1 MLKRLRSSLFF
12 KIYLTL
18 LACLAAVAIMSAVFV
33 RAGQDQEDRSWQG
46 RLDAFLTATL
56 PETASRDDL
65 QARLGWLSEAFD
77 TDIGLYASDGRP
89 IASAGKPP
97 LPEHTPFW
105 RNRRNGDDR
114 RGFAF
119 RLEDGRI
126 VTANIAGQFGPG
138 VRNPLLYM
146 ALIAALIGLASYP
159 VVRHLTRRLERLRQ
173 GVETWGDGAKLARVE
188 LAGTDEVAA
197 VATSF
202 NAAAD
207 RIEALIASHRA
218 LLANASHELRSPL
231 ARLRMAIDIYESA
244 PGEAVKREIVQNL
257 AELDEL
263 VGEILLASRLDHV
276 KELDSREE
284 FDLFALAS
292 EEAAR
297 HDIKAD
303 GEAAPVLGDPKLL
316 TRLIRNL
323 ILNAKRHGAEPVTV
337 GVSRQGDMAKLT
349 VTDSGEGIADADRAR
364 IFEPFY
370 RPRGHGEQA
379 GGWGLGL
386 SLVKQIARHHGGSV
400 SYDAPTGGGSVFTV
414 LVPLAEG
421 AKPETA

>member
-126 VTANIAGQFGPG
+126 VTVRGAGYVFARYQD
-138 VRNPLLYM
+138 R
-146 ALIAALIGLASYP
+146 
-159 VVRHLTRRLERLRQ
+159 
-173 GVETWGDGAKLARVE
+173 DG
-188 LAGTDEVAA
+188 
-197 VATSF
+197 
-202 NAAAD
+202 
-207 RIEALIASHRA
+207 
-218 LLANASHELRSPL
+218 
-231 ARLRMAIDIYESA
+231 
-244 PGEAVKREIVQNL
+244 
-257 AELDEL
+257 
-263 VGEILLASRLDHV
+263 
-276 KELDSREE
+276 
-284 FDLFALAS
+284 
-292 EEAAR
+292 
-297 HDIKAD
+297 
-303 GEAAPVLGDPKLL
+303 
-316 TRLIRNL
+316 
-323 ILNAKRHGAEPVTV
+323 
-337 GVSRQGDMAKLT
+337 
-349 VTDSGEGIADADRAR
+349 
-364 IFEPFY
+364 
-370 RPRGHGEQA
+370 
-379 GGWGLGL
+379 
-386 SLVKQIARHHGGSV
+386 
-400 SYDAPTGGGSVFTV
+400 
-414 LVPLAEG
+414 
-421 AKPETA
+421 